1 MNDRPRLVTAYVEL
15 ADSLL
20 RSGDLDKARS
30 VYGRV
35 LELAPDDPRARDAL
49 DATFAPESSPVLSEP
64 ANAGPA
70 PAEAAPAEAAPAVSS
85 HDRTAPSPKAGTPA
99 RSDDYVDLSDWLRED
114 EAPKSTRMV
123 AEGVSEPIDN
133 QQADFAEMLERFKQ
147 GVALNIDES
156 DHQSHFDLGIAYR
169 EMGLVDEAIAQFQK
183 ALRSPG
189 HRVRTY
195 EALGQC
201 FVDKKQF
208 QIASTLLSRAVA
220 DRTQSD
226 EDLVGVLYLLG
237 LASEQLQRWDEARK
251 SYERVFAVDIRFQ
264 DVGERLVAMESAGR

>member
-1 MNDRPRLVTAYVEL
+1 MNDRTRLVTAYVEL

-49 DATFAPESSPVLSEP
+49 DATLAPESPPAVSEP
-64 ANAGPA
+64 AKAGLTP
-70 PAEAAPAEAAPAVSS
+70 V
-85 HDRTAPSPKAGTPA
+85 DTAPVVSAPDRVPALSEARTQAG
-99 RSDDYVDLSDWLRED
+99 SDNYVNLSDWLRED
-114 EAPKSTRMV
+114 ETPKSTRMV
-123 AEGVSEPIDN
+123 AEGVSEPVDN

-237 LASEQLQRWDEARK
+237 FASEQLQRWDEARK
-251 SYERVFAVDIRFQ
+251 SYERVFAVDIQFQ

>member
-1 MNDRPRLVTAYVEL
+1 
-15 ADSLL
+15 
-20 RSGDLDKARS
+20 
-30 VYGRV
+30 
-35 LELAPDDPRARDAL
+35 
-49 DATFAPESSPVLSEP
+49 
-64 ANAGPA
+64 
-70 PAEAAPAEAAPAVSS
+70 
-85 HDRTAPSPKAGTPA
+85 
-99 RSDDYVDLSDWLRED
+99 
-114 EAPKSTRMV
+114 
-123 AEGVSEPIDN
+123 
-133 QQADFAEMLERFKQ
+133 
-147 GVALNIDES
+147 
-156 DHQSHFDLGIAYR
+156 
-169 EMGLVDEAIAQFQK
+169 IAQFQK

-237 LASEQLQRWDEARK
+237 LASEQLQRWDDARK
-251 SYERVFAVDIRFQ
+251 SYERVFAVDIQFQ